1 MQITSI
7 ERHAGS
13 GMWHGTAIVGGKNHT
28 WFYRPRSFLR
38 MAEQDEINPR
48 CFMNIEPPDGARQI
62 VLRAV
67 RMAKAA

>member
-1 MQITSI
+1 
-7 ERHAGS
+7 
-13 GMWHGTAIVGGKNHT
+13 
-28 WFYRPRSFLR
+28 